1 MPIIFKGS
9 LNNIPQAPEPVREVK
24 SVSFAEVK
32 RQALEQP
39 VKVVQQKENS
49 DLIKPKYLEDKSV
62 FYKSSGYL
70 KDLLGEGN

>member
-32 RQALEQP
+32 RQAIEQP
-39 VKVVQQKENS
+39 KKVVQQKENS

>member
-49 DLIKPKYLEDKSV
+49 DLIKPKYIEDKSV